1 MPGEDGS
8 VTTTS
13 QTFPAGT
20 LIDAATRIL
29 RRVGVPDAGAARVA
43 RNLVTA
49 DLRGVETHGLIRL
62 SAYVERIEA
71 GGIAADPQI
80 EIVRDHP
87 ATALLDGGNGLGAV
101 GASAAMELAMEKAAA
116 SGMGLVVVRNIN
128 HFGAAADYSMTA
140 AEHGMIGFSATNVLA
155 LIAPT
160 GASVPMVGNNPL
172 SFAFPGDPPV
182 VYDSAMSVSTWG
194 RVLVAAQRGEA
205 LPEGAFLD
213 GDGRPTTD
221 PAAVLGGGTLLPVAG
236 YKGYGL
242 ALCVSLLT
250 GVLGGWLSDA
260 QLTGHRPDEPGGNTA
275 VLGAIDVGAF
285 TDPAEF
291 ARRVDRIGAEIRTAP
306 RRPGVDRVWLPGEKE
321 TERERERREA
331 GVPLAGAVRADL
343 AALAARLG
351 VEIDDALR

>member
-1 MPGEDGS
+1 MTIAS
-8 VTTTS
+8 NTL
-13 QTFPAGT
+13 PAEV
-20 LIDAATRIL
+20 LVDAAARIL
-29 RRVGVPDAGAARVA
+29 ESVGVPAAGAVRVA

-62 SAYVERIEA
+62 RPYVERIEA
-71 GGIAADPQI
+71 GGIAADP
-80 EIVRDHP
+80 EIAVVRDHP

-101 GASAAMELAMEKAAA
+101 AASAAMELAMGKAAA
-116 SGMGLVVVRNIN
+116 SGVGLVVVRNIN
-128 HFGAAADYSMTA
+128 HFGAAADYSLAA
-140 AEHGMIGFSATNVLA
+140 AEQGMIGLSATNVLA

-160 GASVPMVGNNPL
+160 GAAVPMVGNNPL

-194 RVLVAAQRGEA
+194 RVLVAAQRGEP
-205 LPEGAFLD
+205 LPADAFLD

-221 PAAVLGGGTLLPVAG
+221 PAAVLDGGTLLPVAG

-242 ALCVSLLT
+242 ALCVTLLT
-250 GVLGGWLSDA
+250 GVLAGWLSDA
-260 QLTGHRPDEPGGNTA
+260 ELTGHRPHEPGGNTA
-275 VLGAIDVGAF
+275 LLGAIDVGAF
-285 TDPAEF
+285 TDPAEY

-321 TERERERREA
+321 TERERERREH
-331 GVPLAGAVRADL
+331 GVPLADPVRADL

-351 VEIDDALR
+351 VEIDARLR

>member
-1 MPGEDGS
+1 MTAP
-8 VTTTS
+8 TPL
-13 QTFPAGT
+13 PAGT
-20 LIDAATRIL
+20 LIDAAARIL
-29 RRVGVPDAGAARVA
+29 ERVGVPPAGAARVA

-62 SAYVERIEA
+62 RPYVERIEA
-71 GGIAADPQI
+71 GGIAADP
-80 EIVRDHP
+80 EIAVVRDHL
-87 ATALLDGGNGLGAV
+87 ATAVLDGGNGLGAV
-101 GASAAMELAMEKAAA
+101 AASAAMELAVEKAAA
-116 SGMGLVVVRNIN
+116 FGSGLVAARNIN

-140 AEHGMIGFSATNVLA
+140 AEHGMIGFAATNVLA

-160 GASVPMVGNNPL
+160 GASVPMIGNNPL

-194 RVLVAAQRGEA
+194 RVLVAARRGEP

-213 GDGRPTTD
+213 DEGRPTTD
-221 PAAVLGGGTLLPVAG
+221 PAAVLGGGSLLPVAG

-242 ALCVSLLT
+242 ALCVTLLT
-250 GVLGGWLSDA
+250 GVLAGWLSDA

-275 VLGAIDVGAF
+275 LLGAIDVAAF
-285 TDPAEF
+285 TDPGEF
-291 ARRVDRIGAEIRTAP
+291 ARRADRIGAEIRTAP

-321 TERERERREA
+321 AERERERRAE
-331 GVPLAGAVRADL
+331 GVPLADAVRADL

-351 VEIDDALR
+351 VEIDGGLSVPATR